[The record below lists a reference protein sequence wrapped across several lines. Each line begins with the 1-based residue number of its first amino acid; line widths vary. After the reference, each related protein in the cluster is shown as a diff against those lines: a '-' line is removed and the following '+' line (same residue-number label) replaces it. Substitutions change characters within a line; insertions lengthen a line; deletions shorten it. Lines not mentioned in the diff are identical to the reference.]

1 MKFHFLTRERERG
14 EGAGGTV
21 PRSSKTSVMKEE
33 MNEHHYPPTT
43 YFTGIFTTVQ
53 LCGAVVLPILYR
65 DDTRYYSILD
75 IILHSIRL
83 FYASWASPA

>member
-1 MKFHFLTRERERG
+1 MCI
-14 EGAGGTV
+14 
-21 PRSSKTSVMKEE
+21 MKEE

-43 YFTGIFTTVQ
+43 YFTGIFTTGQ

-83 FYASWASPA
+83 FWASQASRPAQPQPEVLWHVSIKRIA